1 MRSRIVFFKAEGL
14 RPNTR
19 MFAFLDGNLL
29 DNMFKEEPFTFYGAT
44 TQDYGNTLKGVTSH
58 PNTASNLVT
67 DAKGTVE
74 GSVVIPNNANL
85 RIRTGSKEFK
95 IMDISSNNEENAAS
109 IAKAVYT
116 ATGYL
121 DTKDQT
127 FASTRILNIQ
137 GLAVQTYRHYGGDD
151 GGDGGPSGPGTEI
164 DADNNHGNNTF
175 DNNDISDDVE
185 ADGVDQSN
193 SGGPTAS
200 ESSMSESYDD
210 MGYA

>member
-1 MRSRIVFFKAEGL
+1 MAEIVRSDLFIFLKSKLFKIIVS
-14 RPNTR
+14 
-19 MFAFLDGNLL
+19 
-29 DNMFKEEPFTFYGAT
+29 
-44 TQDYGNTLKGVTSH
+44 LKNVTSH

-137 GLAVQTYRHYGGDD
+137 GLAVQTHRHYGGDD
-151 GGDGGPSGPGTEI
+151 GGDGGPSDGGTTI

-175 DNNDISDDVE
+175 DNDHSNNDVSEDVE
-185 ADGVDQSN
+185 AGSN
-193 SGGPTAS
+193 AS
-200 ESSMSESYDD
+200 AGIDEAPGDNSYS
-210 MGYA
+210 A